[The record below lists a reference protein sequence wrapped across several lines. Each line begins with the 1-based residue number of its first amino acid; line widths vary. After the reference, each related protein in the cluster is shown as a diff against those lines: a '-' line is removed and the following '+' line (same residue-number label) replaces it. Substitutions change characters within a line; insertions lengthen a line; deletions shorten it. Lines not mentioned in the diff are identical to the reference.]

1 MSTSFSPTQTRDLD
15 ELRNHL
21 KWLDEERRKS
31 SRKIADLEQRL
42 AQQGRELV
50 ERDRKIQD
58 LEWHIGSFVE
68 RVEQL
73 PALESNAAQVDQRL
87 HDLEWQLANL
97 NSQLAR
103 LPNADDEQARRQ
115 QEIDRAVAESR
126 EQAAA
131 EQAEMEYRMRA
142 DLAAL
147 FDSEDRAELA
157 SRQNEHAQTLETLD
171 GVIAT
176 LQERFN
182 ALTTQFNELT
192 GSLATE
198 VRAVID
204 EGIQERMASLLVEN
218 QALIDDRLAGVAN
231 SQREWASKWT
241 QLEENIA
248 NLANLHD
255 VWPALQRIEQEL
267 ARRQSEES
275 RLSDLIN
282 AQQNRIAPIS
292 ERLTLLS
299 DSVVKVEAGVQ
310 AWTGEQLELRET
322 VATLMDSLNRNQS
335 EIDRKLEQ
343 WQTTL
348 DEHRDTI
355 EQFAQQW
362 LSLSNQYKEARMAVQ
377 NFAHWQNQLEQ
388 QKRESSELL
397 QLESTRMQSR
407 WESAVQEIQARLK
420 DFEFELAQKWQGFEL
435 ENEEKWTA
443 ARRNEQAW
451 REQLLSIDDLIQRLQ
466 QDNRNLIWRVQA
478 AQVDAIKKWPLL
490 LMEEVEKAVDLNPN
504 RRLAPVAA
512 DPHSAL
518 SVAEAIE
525 RGLITID
532 YETEPAI
539 EL

>member
-31 SRKIADLEQRL
+31 SRKVTELEQRL

-68 RVEQL
+68 RVERL
-73 PALESNAAQVDQRL
+73 PDLESNASQVDQRL
-87 HDLEWQLANL
+87 HDLEWQLANM
-97 NSQLAR
+97 NAQLAR
-103 LPNADDEQARRQ
+103 LPNADDERARRQ

-131 EQAEMEYRMRA
+131 EQAEMEYRLRA

-147 FDSEDRAELA
+147 FDSEDRAELT

-204 EGIQERMASLLVEN
+204 DGIQERMAGLSAEN
-218 QALIDDRLAGVAN
+218 QTQIDGRLAGVADL
-231 SQREWASKWT
+231 QREWESKWT
-241 QLEENIA
+241 QLEEGMA
-248 NLANLHD
+248 GFTNLQD
-255 VWPALQRIEQEL
+255 VRPSLERIEREL
-267 ARRQSEES
+267 AQRQSEES
-275 RLSDLIN
+275 RLFDLIN
-282 AQQNRIAPIS
+282 AQENRIVPIS
-292 ERLTLLS
+292 ERLTHLS
-299 DSVVKVEAGVQ
+299 DSVIKIEAGVQ
-310 AWTGEQLELRET
+310 AWTGDQLELRET
-322 VATLMDSLNRNQS
+322 VATLIDGLNGDQS
-335 EIDRKLEQ
+335 EIDNKLAQ

-388 QKRESSELL
+388 QKRESSEML

-407 WESAVQEIQARLK
+407 WESAAREIQTKLK
-420 DFEFELAQKWQGFEL
+420 EFEFELAQKWQGFEL
-435 ENEEKWTA
+435 ENEQKWTA

-451 REQLLSIDDLIQRLQ
+451 REQLLSIDDLIQRVQ